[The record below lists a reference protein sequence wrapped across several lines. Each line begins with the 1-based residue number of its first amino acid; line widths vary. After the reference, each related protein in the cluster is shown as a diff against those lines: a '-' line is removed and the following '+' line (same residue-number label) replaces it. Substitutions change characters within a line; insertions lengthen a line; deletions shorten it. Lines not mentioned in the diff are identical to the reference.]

1 MKVIFI
7 FFVILCSPHAAELTT
22 TSLNGSISVTSW
34 KAFRD
39 FRVVKQALDYSC
51 GAASVATIL
60 NEFYGFSLTEKD
72 ILDAMDQDG
81 TASFED
87 LANIVRQYG
96 FKGGGIALSFKDLT
110 RLTIPAIA
118 YLKYR
123 GEDHF
128 SVLRGI
134 RSDGVVHLGDPSWG
148 NRQFTQ
154 YQFRKLWETRQD
166 NEAKGKILLIIPND
180 LINAK
185 IDENFFNL
193 PQGWRLSLETINL
206 SPHGH

>member
-1 MKVIFI
+1 MTIFPKQIWPSLGANDIVNSSALENPDSSIAGMPVLEIWNAKKVMIKKRTMGTEYDDI
-7 FFVILCSPHAAELTT
+7 DNPLV
-22 TSLNGSISVTSW
+22 GS
-34 KAFRD
+34 FD
-39 FRVVKQALDYSC
+39 
-51 GAASVATIL
+51 
-60 NEFYGFSLTEKD
+60 
-72 ILDAMDQDG
+72 
-81 TASFED
+81 D
-87 LANIVRQYG
+87 LANIVRQCG